1 MIRSYLK
8 QINTTNLRKVLRYLR
23 QTGIGGTYAKCKMH
37 FASAASYEE
46 WITEI
51 ESKENYEDVFSYN
64 PKISILVPV
73 YNVLDKHLVPCIE
86 SVLNQVYDNWEL
98 CLADDCSTWDS
109 VKTTLK
115 KYEKH
120 EKVKV
125 VYRTENGHISRCTNS
140 ALDIATGEFVAF
152 LDCDDLLRPNA
163 LYEVV
168 KLLNENPELDFI
180 YSDEDKVDDDGKN
193 RHMPHFKPDWSPDT
207 LMSHMYTCH
216 FSVYRKSIADEI
228 GGLRAGYEGAQDYD
242 FALRFTE
249 KTDKIAHISKIL
261 YHWRERV
268 ESTAITPEAKPY
280 ILDAARKSKE
290 DALQRRGL
298 KADLELVDI
307 MYQWRVNYIS
317 QDNPLISIIIPSKDN
332 YQVLKNC
339 LDSLHEI
346 TRYQNYEIILIDN
359 GSNDNNKE
367 KYQQLATKYNA
378 KYIYRKMKFNFSK
391 MCNIGTQNSNGEY
404 LLFLNDDI
412 EIIQEDWLDRM
423 IGHAELSHI
432 GAVGAK
438 LLYPDRKTI
447 QHLGVINIQNGPI
460 HPFAGY
466 DDEPIYY
473 FGRNR
478 IDYNYLAVTAAC
490 LLINKRKFATIGGF
504 NENLKVAYN
513 DVDLCFSL
521 VEAGYYNV
529 VRNDVVLIHHES
541 VSRGDD
547 RKVQEKFKRLMDEQS
562 RLYEEHPRLNK
573 VDPFYNVNLTQ
584 NRADFSN
591 NITE

>member
-1 MIRSYLK
+1 MIKSFLK

-23 QTGIGGTYAKCKMH
+23 QTGIRGTYAKCKMH

-140 ALDIATGEFVAF
+140 ALDMATGEFVAF

-216 FSVYRKSIADEI
+216 FSVYRKSIVDEI

-242 FALRFTE
+242 FALRYTE

-268 ESTAITPEAKPY
+268 ESTAVTPEAKPY

-307 MYQWRVNYIS
+307 MYQWRVNYLS

-332 YQVLKNC
+332 YEVLQNC
-339 LDSLHEI
+339 FDSLHEI
-346 TRYQNYEIILIDN
+346 TRYQNYEIILVDN

-367 KYQQLATKYNA
+367 KYQQLANKYNV
-378 KYIYRKMKFNFSK
+378 KYIYQKMEFNFSK
-391 MCNIGTQNSNGEY
+391 MCNIGAQNSNGEY

-432 GAVGAK
+432 GAVGAR

-490 LLINKRKFATIGGF
+490 LLINKRKFDIIGGF
-504 NENLKVAYN
+504 DENLKVAYN

-547 RKVQEKFKRLMDEQS
+547 RKVQEKFERLMDEQS
-562 RLYEEHPRLNK
+562 RLYEKHPRFNK

-591 NITE
+591 NITG